1 MKNIKL
7 TETRVQ
13 TIRKILPDIAGD
25 ENNVN
30 HIYKKCFRKI
40 EKVLHF
46 PWITEHM

>member
-13 TIRKILPDIAGD
+13 TILPDIAGD

-46 PWITEHM
+46 SWITEHR